1 MNKGLIPTR
10 YAKALLQYAQENNAE
25 KTVYQNVLQIA
36 KICETE
42 KRVNNILANPVLSKQ
57 NKTQIIRTIAG
68 ENISPV
74 FSRFIDVIVEN
85 ERDSLLQR
93 ICLRYIDLYRK
104 KNNIHLA
111 KLTTAVAIDPATER
125 RIVDLVK
132 SVVGG
137 TVETVSVNSPEL
149 LGGFIVDVD
158 SNRWDASLAGQLR
171 RIKMDFSANNRK
183 R

>member
-10 YAKALLQYAQENNAE
+10 YAKALFQYAQENNAE
-25 KTVYQNVLQIA
+25 NTVYQEVLQIT

-42 KRVNNILANPVLSKQ
+42 KRIRAVLKNPLLAKQ
-57 NKTQIIRTIAG
+57 NKAQIIRAIAG

-74 FSRFIDVIVEN
+74 FSRFIDVLIEN
-85 ERDSLLQR
+85 ERDNLLQR
-93 ICLRYIDLYRK
+93 ICLCYIDLYRK

-111 KLTTAVAIDPATER
+111 KLTTVAALDPAAER
-125 RIVDLVK
+125 RIVDLIK

-137 TVETVSVNSPEL
+137 TIETVSVISPEL

-171 RIKMDFSANNRK
+171 RIKMEFSVNNQK